1 MLCKDRSTMKD
12 KLWHINLLRLTGYP
26 IGLGLTSVLV
36 GGTLNRVMIVEL
48 GLPASLIGLFFAIP
62 LLISPIRI
70 WLGYRSDGYTL
81 WGLRREPYVILGSL
95 LAGMGVVAAA
105 RLALESTATLLVM
118 VGLVVAMGAHH
129 LGRNLASNTFEA
141 LLTDKFTGHRRTQA
155 MTGFKIAMFVGI
167 MGGAIGLGRLL
178 ETYSV
183 AKLMSVVAGI
193 AVIAFILS
201 WVATARQEPRTASQS
216 AAAAQARAKPFWDT
230 LRTVV
235 FGDPQVR
242 RFFFCLILIM
252 VGTQAQDIILEPF
265 GALVLGMSVSETTRL
280 TALWGAGTVLA
291 MMAAGMWLI
300 KVVGYA
306 TVTRVG
312 LWINTGVF
320 GGLIL
325 SGWLGHTALF
335 QGLVFAL
342 GVGTGLASAG
352 LLSAVVHF
360 ATPVRGG
367 LLMSVWGL
375 THNLGQAIG
384 SVLSGSAVDGITR
397 LAGGDAL
404 TAYGVVFAV
413 EGALLLV
420 GWWLFERVNVTASA
434 AAAEVGTPADA
445 HRMTTWA
452 VQQGG
457 D

>member
-1 MLCKDRSTMKD
+1 MK
-12 KLWHINLLRLTGYP
+12 KSAYYIHLLRLTGYP
-26 IGLGLTSVLV
+26 VGLGLTSVLV

-48 GLPASLIGLFFAIP
+48 GLPALLVGLFFAIP
-62 LLISPIRI
+62 LLISPLRV

-95 LAGMGVVAAA
+95 LAGLGIVAAMGIS
-105 RLALESTATLLVM
+105 LGSTATLLVT
-118 VGLVVAMGAHH
+118 VGMLLAMSAHY
-129 LGRNLASNTFEA
+129 LGKNVASNTFEA

-155 MTGFKIAMFVGI
+155 MTGFKMAMFVGI
-167 MGGAIGLGRLL
+167 MGGAIGLGKLL
-178 ETYSV
+178 ETYS
-183 AKLMSVVAGI
+183 ATRLMSVVASV
-193 AVIAFILS
+193 AALAFALS
-201 WVATARQEPRTASQS
+201 WAATAGQEPRAATQS
-216 AAAAQARAKPFWDT
+216 AAARQARETPFWQT
-230 LRTVV
+230 LCTVV
-235 FGDPQVR
+235 LGDPQVR
-242 RFFFCLILIM
+242 RFFVCMVLIM
-252 VGTQAQDIILEPF
+252 VGTQAQDVILEPF
-265 GALVLGMSVSETTRL
+265 GALVLGMTVGETTQL

-291 MMAAGMWLI
+291 MAVAGMWLI

-306 TVTRVG
+306 PVTRVG
-312 LWINTGVF
+312 LWINAAVF
-320 GGLIL
+320 GGLTL
-325 SGWLGHTALF
+325 SGWLGHAGLF

-352 LLSAVVHF
+352 LLSAIVHF
-360 ATPVRGG
+360 ATVVRAGI
-367 LLMSVWGL
+367 LMSVWGL

-434 AAAEVGTPADA
+434 AAAEVGTPADE

>member
-1 MLCKDRSTMKD
+1 MLSKDMSTMKG
-12 KLWHINLLRLTGYP
+12 KLRYINLLRLVGYP

-48 GLPASLIGLFFAIP
+48 RLPASLVGLFFAIP
-62 LLISPIRI
+62 LLISPLRI

-81 WGLRREPYVILGSL
+81 WGLRREPYVVLGSL
-95 LAGMGVVAAA
+95 LAGMGVVAATG
-105 RLALESTATLLVM
+105 LALGNPATLLVM
-118 VGLVVAMGAHH
+118 AGILLAMGVHH

-141 LLTDKFTGHRRTQA
+141 LLTDTFTGHRRTQA

-167 MGGAIGLGRLL
+167 MGGAMGLGRMM
-178 ETYSV
+178 ETYS
-183 AKLMSVVAGI
+183 AARLMGVVTGGA
-193 AVIAFILS
+193 ALSFILS
-201 WVATARQEPRTASQS
+201 WAATARQEPRTAAQS
-216 AAAAQARAKPFWDT
+216 AAAERARETPFWRA

-235 FGDPQVR
+235 LSDPQVR
-242 RFFFCLILIM
+242 RFFVCMVLIM
-252 VGTQAQDIILEPF
+252 VGTQAQDVILEPF
-265 GALVLGMSVSETTRL
+265 GALVLGMTVGETTRL

-291 MMAAGMWLI
+291 MAVAGMWLI
-300 KVVGYA
+300 KLVGYA
-306 TVTRVG
+306 PVTRAG
-312 LWINTGVF
+312 LWINAGVF
-320 GGLIL
+320 AGLIF
-325 SGWLGHTALF
+325 SGWLGHIALF

-360 ATPVRGG
+360 ATAVRAG

-375 THNLGQAIG
+375 THNLGQAMG

-404 TAYGVVFAV
+404 AAYGAVFAV
-413 EGALLLV
+413 EGALLLA
-420 GWWLFERVNVTASA
+420 GWWLFERVNVAASA
-434 AAAEVGTPADA
+434 AATEAGKPAGA
-445 HRMTTWA
+445 HRVTTWA